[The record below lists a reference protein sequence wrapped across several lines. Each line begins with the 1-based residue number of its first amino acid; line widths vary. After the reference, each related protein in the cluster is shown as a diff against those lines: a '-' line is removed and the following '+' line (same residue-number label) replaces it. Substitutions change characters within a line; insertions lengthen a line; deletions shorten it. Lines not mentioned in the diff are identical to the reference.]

1 MKTALRTTI
10 SLLLVLW
17 LALTFLPA
25 RPAQAAE
32 GDASIPPDLL
42 LATLDATS
50 RPPVAGS
57 QTGGL
62 SFTFEAGGLQAAGLD
77 WGVALSKLGREDQV
91 RALGAA
97 EATQTERQTEYRRP
111 ELTEWRRATAFG
123 LQQGFTIRSAPSG
136 KGALT
141 LRLSLSTDLRGRL
154 DADKRGLS
162 FPTEDGRTLRYDH
175 LLAWDANGTALDA
188 ELVYAP
194 GEIRIIVQDAGA
206 AYPLTIDPLI
216 YLEQK
221 VIASD
226 GAADDYFGDSVALN
240 AAGDTAI
247 VGTPWD
253 DIGGNAHQGS
263 AYVFARSGGVW
274 SQQAK
279 LTASDGAKGDE
290 FGGSVALNAAGDTA
304 IVGACLDDVG
314 ANRDQGSAYVFAPSA
329 GNWIQ
334 QAKLTASD
342 GAAYDYFGV
351 SVALNAAGD
360 TAIVGAPRDDV
371 GANADQGSAYFYQ
384 ADDHAKKTV
393 TYRSNG
399 AQDGWVLESS
409 ETSNKGGTL
418 NSTAKTFRL
427 GDDAAR
433 KQYRAILSFNTAS
446 LPDNAVITK
455 VTLKVKRQRVV
466 GGGNPVKKFKG
477 FIMDIRNGTFGAARL
492 QKPDFQT
499 RADRSTAAMKKNAK
513 NNKWYTLDLS
523 GLKAFVNRQGL
534 TQGRLRFK
542 LDDDNNKVANYLS
555 LYSGNATKANR
566 PQLIVEYYVP

>member
-10 SLLLVLW
+10 SLLLVSW

-25 RPAQAAE
+25 RSAQAAE
-32 GDASIPPDLL
+32 EDASIPPDLL
-42 LATLDATS
+42 LAALDATS

-57 QTGGL
+57 RTGGL

-97 EATQTERQTEYRRP
+97 EATRTERQTEYRRP

-188 ELVYAP
+188 QLVYAP

-247 VGTPWD
+247 VGTPGD

-279 LTASDGAKGDE
+279 LTASDGAAYDL
-290 FGGSVALNAAGDTA
+290 FGSSVQLNVAGDTA
-304 IVGACLDDVG
+304 IVGALWDAIG
-314 ANRDQGSAYVFAPSA
+314 ANAKQGSARCSA
-329 GNWIQ
+329 AVPRDSPRNVPVLQGRSSCVRRSGVYLCREEPRG
-334 QAKLTASD
+334 ALGCRRRELLKARRLGEPELAED
-342 GAAYDYFGV
+342 GALRGRDLGALAERAGGPGEAAQLQLLELAAQVRPGV
-351 SVALNAAGD
+351 
-360 TAIVGAPRDDV
+360 
-371 GANADQGSAYFYQ
+371 
-384 ADDHAKKTV
+384 
-393 TYRSNG
+393 
-399 AQDGWVLESS
+399 
-409 ETSNKGGTL
+409 
-418 NSTAKTFRL
+418 
-427 GDDAAR
+427 
-433 KQYRAILSFNTAS
+433 
-446 LPDNAVITK
+446 
-455 VTLKVKRQRVV
+455 
-466 GGGNPVKKFKG
+466 
-477 FIMDIRNGTFGAARL
+477 
-492 QKPDFQT
+492 
-499 RADRSTAAMKKNAK
+499 
-513 NNKWYTLDLS
+513 
-523 GLKAFVNRQGL
+523 
-534 TQGRLRFK
+534 
-542 LDDDNNKVANYLS
+542 
-555 LYSGNATKANR
+555 
-566 PQLIVEYYVP
+566 

>member
-1 MKTALRTTI
+1 VFTRSGGVWSQQAQ
-10 SLLLVLW
+10 
-17 LALTFLPA
+17 LT
-25 RPAQAAE
+25 
-32 GDASIPPDLL
+32 
-42 LATLDATS
+42 
-50 RPPVAGS
+50 
-57 QTGGL
+57 
-62 SFTFEAGGLQAAGLD
+62 
-77 WGVALSKLGREDQV
+77 
-91 RALGAA
+91 
-97 EATQTERQTEYRRP
+97 
-111 ELTEWRRATAFG
+111 
-123 LQQGFTIRSAPSG
+123 
-136 KGALT
+136 
-141 LRLSLSTDLRGRL
+141 
-154 DADKRGLS
+154 
-162 FPTEDGRTLRYDH
+162 
-175 LLAWDANGTALDA
+175 
-188 ELVYAP
+188 
-194 GEIRIIVQDAGA
+194 
-206 AYPLTIDPLI
+206 
-216 YLEQK
+216 
-221 VIASD
+221 ASD
-226 GAADDYFGDSVALN
+226 GAAYDYFGRAVALNAAGDTAIVGASTHAVGANSEQGSAYVFTRGGGVWSQQAQLTASDGAGVYWLGHSVALN

-247 VGTPWD
+247 VGAY
-253 DIGGNAHQGS
+253 GSNVGANNQGS
-263 AYVFARSGGVW
+263 AYVFARSGGIW
-274 SQQAK
+274 SQQAQLTASDGAASDYFGRSVALNAAGDTAIVGAYHDDVGANVVQGSAYVFAPSAGNWIQQAK

-314 ANRDQGSAYVFAPSA
+314 ANIYQGSAYVFARS
-329 GNWIQ
+329 GGVWSQ
-334 QAKLTASD
+334 QVKLTASD

-371 GANADQGSAYFYQ
+371 GANANQGSAYFFYQ

-418 NSTAKTFRL
+418 NSAATTLRL
-427 GDDAAR
+427 GDNAAR

-466 GGGNPVKKFKG
+466 GGGNPVKQFKG

-499 RADRSTAAMKKNAK
+499 RADRSTAAMRKNAK